1 MSLFIVVDQ
10 KIMDWERKGEIVEN
24 YFNPEN
30 IFNDIIVFSLIQ
42 NGKPSNEIL
51 KKLCGTKNYKYIEIN
66 NFFLKNKFSKYFLP
80 KFIYKKLIFFEL
92 NSLNIKKPKL
102 IQSIGD
108 GFSGFIANLIARKFK
123 IKSFLTI
130 HSFVSFEIF
139 FNYMNIKEKIMY
151 LIQLRFKS
159 LSHKDT
165 NKILIVYKKIQ
176 ENIKKDFHKKI
187 SLIYNRVFY
196 KENFQKKKYH
206 NNKNFN
212 LVFVGRLI
220 RGKSPEMIIK
230 SLQKIDKVTF
240 TIYGDGPERSRLENL
255 IISLGMQKKVFL
267 KGYEKNIVL
276 LDNLKKFDAFI
287 MYGKYFEFPKTII
300 ESILIGLPVIMNK
313 NPSSFLDE
321 YKGLKILWVND
332 NQSSY
337 EKCIKQII
345 EDKINLKKMAIEN
358 FKIINKEFLPSY
370 NSKKYS
376 QLLNE
381 LIK

>member
-1 MSLFIVVDQ
+1 
-10 KIMDWERKGEIVEN
+10 
-24 YFNPEN
+24 
-30 IFNDIIVFSLIQ
+30 
-42 NGKPSNEIL
+42 
-51 KKLCGTKNYKYIEIN
+51 
-66 NFFLKNKFSKYFLP
+66 
-80 KFIYKKLIFFEL
+80 
-92 NSLNIKKPKL
+92 
-102 IQSIGD
+102 
-108 GFSGFIANLIARKFK
+108 
-123 IKSFLTI
+123 
-130 HSFVSFEIF
+130 
-139 FNYMNIKEKIMY
+139 
-151 LIQLRFKS
+151 
-159 LSHKDT
+159 
-165 NKILIVYKKIQ
+165 
-176 ENIKKDFHKKI
+176 
-187 SLIYNRVFY
+187 
-196 KENFQKKKYH
+196 
-206 NNKNFN
+206 
-212 LVFVGRLI
+212 
-220 RGKSPEMIIK
+220 
-230 SLQKIDKVTF
+230 
-240 TIYGDGPERSRLENL
+240 
-255 IISLGMQKKVFL
+255 MQKKVFL